1 MYFFQQADSGN
12 WILGQ
17 NLHDTVPAGTCS
29 LLTGANSANI
39 KIKTVEA
46 GNVLANGMSATDFK
60 KADGSYY
67 ETFNEFYDVVWAF
80 FISTT
85 NNLYASTFRGV
96 VDGGVE
102 IASGDVSGL
111 LTYTPAMEGIT
122 VLKWQYSVAPFDTWV
137 DIAET
142 SGAPAYVSGAL
153 TKETMFRVVGQYGD
167 LIFPSTYTTTTI
179 ALPLAPD
186 GITGDE
192 TVAPASEQVYSVTT
206 PAGDALS
213 YVWTVPTN
221 WVITDGQ
228 GTDEITVTT
237 GGVSDDG
244 DVSVYA
250 VNATGVSDAVDLA
263 ILIDAV
269 PAQPSIITGTTPQ
282 IHETAGEKYSVTNV
296 VGVTYAW
303 TVPTGWTIT
312 AGDTTNEITVTTGAY
327 GKNGNITVTATNDY
341 GTSVA
346 RTLAVTIGA
355 APAQPAAITGD
366 ATQLSGATG
375 QNYYIDTVAGA
386 TSYTWTFP
394 VGWTVTD
401 DSTINER
408 TVTIGDNT
416 TSGNVTV
423 KAVSIYGES
432 TARTLAVLVAD
443 APDQPSVITGLETQE
458 PAAVGQVYS
467 VVNVAGMTYNW
478 TLPANWVKT
487 AGGTTNEITVTVGG
501 VDDDGD
507 ISVTATDA
515 YGTSI
520 ARTLTVAVVLGE

>member
-29 LLTGANSANI
+29 LFTGANCTNI
-39 KIKTVEA
+39 KIKTVES

-60 KADGSYY
+60 KADGTYY
-67 ETFNEFYDVVWAF
+67 ETFNEFFSAVWAF

-96 VDGGVE
+96 VSGGTE
-102 IASGDVSGL
+102 ITSGEPSGE
-111 LTYTPAMEGIT
+111 LTYTPAIEGIT
-122 VLKWQYSVAPFDTWV
+122 VLKWQYSIAPFNTWI
-137 DIAET
+137 DIENALSTYT
-142 SGAPAYVSGAL
+142 SGNL
-153 TKETMFRVVGQYGD
+153 TVETMFRVVGQYGD
-167 LIFPSTYTTTTI
+167 LIFPSTYTTVTI

-213 YVWTVPTN
+213 YVWTVPAN
-221 WVITDGQ
+221 WVITNGQ
-228 GTDEITVTT
+228 GTNEITVTT
-237 GGVSDDG
+237 GGLTDDG

-250 VNATGVSDAVDLA
+250 VNAKGVSDAVDLA
-263 ILIDAV
+263 VLIDAL

-282 IHETAGEKYSVTNV
+282 IHETAGQKYSVTNV
-296 VGVTYAW
+296 VGITYAW

-327 GKNGNITVTATNDY
+327 GQNGNITVTATNDY

-346 RTLAVTIGA
+346 RTKAVTIGA
-355 APAQPAAITGD
+355 APA
-366 ATQLSGATG
+366 
-375 QNYYIDTVAGA
+375 
-386 TSYTWTFP
+386 
-394 VGWTVTD
+394 
-401 DSTINER
+401 
-408 TVTIGDNT
+408 
-416 TSGNVTV
+416 
-423 KAVSIYGES
+423 
-432 TARTLAVLVAD
+432 
-443 APDQPSVITGLETQE
+443 QPSVITGLETQE
-458 PAAVGQVYS
+458 PNAVGQVYS
-467 VVNVAGMTYNW
+467 VVNVAGMTYTW
-478 TLPANWVKT
+478 TLPANWVIT
-487 AGGTTNEITVTVGG
+487 AGETTNEITVTVGG

-507 ISVTATDA
+507 ITVTATDA

>member
-29 LLTGANSANI
+29 LFTGANCTNI
-39 KIKTVEA
+39 KIKTVES
-46 GNVLANGMSATDFK
+46 GNILANGMSATDFK

-67 ETFNEFYDVVWAF
+67 ETFNEFFSAVWAF

-85 NNLYASTFRGV
+85 NNLYAATFRGV
-96 VDGGVE
+96 VTGGTEV
-102 IASGDVSGL
+102 ASGETSGE

-122 VLKWQYSVAPFDTWV
+122 VLKWQYSIAPFNTWI
-137 DIAET
+137 DIADTDGDVTYT
-142 SGAPAYVSGAL
+142 SGDL
-153 TKETMFRVVGQYGD
+153 TVETMFRVVGQYGD
-167 LIFPSTYTTTTI
+167 LIFPSTYTTVTI

-186 GITGDE
+186 GITGDQK
-192 TVAPASEQVYSVTT
+192 VAPLSEQVYSVTT
-206 PAGDALS
+206 PATDVLS

-237 GGVSDDG
+237 GELTDDG

-250 VNATGVSDAVDLA
+250 VNTTGVSDAVDLA
-263 ILIDAV
+263 VLIDAT
-269 PAQPSIITGTTPQ
+269 PAQPSEITGTTPQ
-282 IHETAGEKYSVTNV
+282 IHETVGEKYSVTNV
-296 VGVTYAW
+296 VGLTYAW

-312 AGDTTNEITVTTGAY
+312 AGGTTNEITVTTGAY
-327 GKNGNITVTATNDY
+327 GQNGNITVTATNDY

-355 APAQPAAITGD
+355 VPAQP
-366 ATQLSGATG
+366 
-375 QNYYIDTVAGA
+375 
-386 TSYTWTFP
+386 
-394 VGWTVTD
+394 
-401 DSTINER
+401 
-408 TVTIGDNT
+408 
-416 TSGNVTV
+416 
-423 KAVSIYGES
+423 SI
-432 TARTLAVLVAD
+432 
-443 APDQPSVITGLETQE
+443 ITGLETQE
-458 PAAVGQVYS
+458 PDAVGQIYS
-467 VVNVAGMTYNW
+467 VVAVDGMTYTW
-478 TLPANWVKT
+478 TLPTNWVKT

-507 ISVTATDA
+507 ITVTATDT

-520 ARTLTVAVVLGE
+520 ARTLTVTVALGE

>member
-1 MYFFQQADSGN
+1 
-12 WILGQ
+12 
-17 NLHDTVPAGTCS
+17 LHDTVPAGTCS
-29 LLTGANSANI
+29 LFTGANCTNI
-39 KIKTVEA
+39 KIKTVES

-67 ETFNEFYDVVWAF
+67 ETFNEFFDVVWAF

-96 VDGGVE
+96 VSGGTE
-102 IASGDVSGL
+102 IVSGDVSGV
-111 LTYTPAMEGIT
+111 LTYTPSMEGIT
-122 VLKWQYSVAPFDTWV
+122 VLKWQYSIAPFNTWV
-137 DIAET
+137 DIADT
-142 SGAPAYVSGAL
+142 SGAPVYVSGAL
-153 TKETMFRVVGQYGD
+153 TVETMFRVVGQYGD
-167 LIFPSTYTTTTI
+167 LIFPSTYTTVTI

-186 GITGDE
+186 GITGD
-192 TVAPASEQVYSVTT
+192 TKVAPASEQVYSVTT

-228 GTDEITVTT
+228 GTDEITVTA
-237 GGVSDDG
+237 GGLDDDG

-250 VNATGVSDAVDLA
+250 VNATGNSDAVDLA
-263 ILIDAV
+263 VLIDALPV
-269 PAQPSIITGTTPQ
+269 QPSTITGTTPQ
-282 IHETAGEKYSVTNV
+282 IHETAGVKYSVTNV

-312 AGDTTNEITVTTGAY
+312 AGGTTNEITVTTGAY
-327 GKNGNITVTATNDY
+327 GQNGSITVTATNDY
-341 GTSVA
+341 GTSTA
-346 RTLAVTIGA
+346 RTKAVTIGA
-355 APAQPAAITGD
+355 APA
-366 ATQLSGATG
+366 
-375 QNYYIDTVAGA
+375 
-386 TSYTWTFP
+386 
-394 VGWTVTD
+394 
-401 DSTINER
+401 
-408 TVTIGDNT
+408 
-416 TSGNVTV
+416 
-423 KAVSIYGES
+423 
-432 TARTLAVLVAD
+432 
-443 APDQPSVITGLETQE
+443 QPSVITGLETQE

-520 ARTLTVAVVLGE
+520 ARTLTVTVALGE

>member
-29 LLTGANSANI
+29 LFTGANCTNI
-39 KIKTVEA
+39 KIKTVES
-46 GNVLANGMSATDFK
+46 GNVIANGMSATDFK
-60 KADGSYY
+60 KADGTYY
-67 ETFNEFYDVVWAF
+67 ETFNEFFSVVWAF

-96 VDGGVE
+96 VSGGTE
-102 IASGDVSGL
+102 ITSGEPSGE
-111 LTYTPAMEGIT
+111 LTYTPAIEGIT
-122 VLKWQYSVAPFDTWV
+122 VLKWQYSIAPFNTWI
-137 DIAET
+137 DIENDLSTYT
-142 SGAPAYVSGAL
+142 SGNL
-153 TKETMFRVVGQYGD
+153 TVETMFRVVGQYGD
-167 LIFPSTYTTTTI
+167 LIFPSTYTTVTI

-213 YVWTVPTN
+213 YVWTVPAN
-221 WVITDGQ
+221 WVITNGQ
-228 GTDEITVTT
+228 GTNEITVTT
-237 GGVSDDG
+237 GGLTDDG

-250 VNATGVSDAVDLA
+250 VNAKGVSDAVDLA
-263 ILIDAV
+263 VLIDAL

-282 IHETAGEKYSVTNV
+282 IHETAGQKYSVTNV
-296 VGVTYAW
+296 VGITYAW

-327 GKNGNITVTATNDY
+327 GQNGNITVTATNDY

-346 RTLAVTIGA
+346 RTKAVTIGA
-355 APAQPAAITGD
+355 APA
-366 ATQLSGATG
+366 
-375 QNYYIDTVAGA
+375 
-386 TSYTWTFP
+386 
-394 VGWTVTD
+394 
-401 DSTINER
+401 
-408 TVTIGDNT
+408 
-416 TSGNVTV
+416 
-423 KAVSIYGES
+423 
-432 TARTLAVLVAD
+432 
-443 APDQPSVITGLETQE
+443 QPSVITGLETQE
-458 PAAVGQVYS
+458 PNAVDQVYS
-467 VVNVAGMTYNW
+467 VVNVAGMTYTW

-507 ISVTATDA
+507 ITVTATDA

-520 ARTLTVAVVLGE
+520 ARTLAVAVVLGE